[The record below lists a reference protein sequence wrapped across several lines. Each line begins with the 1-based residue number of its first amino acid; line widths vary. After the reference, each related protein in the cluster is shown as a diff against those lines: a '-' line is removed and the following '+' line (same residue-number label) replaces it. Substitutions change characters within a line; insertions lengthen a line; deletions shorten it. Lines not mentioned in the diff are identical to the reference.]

1 MDQCIESSPNSPIGN
16 TLSFFLQISSQNLK
30 PIPPPSVSNFS
41 KLSEKFS
48 SLIAILY
55 CGQGFGPFCISTSC
69 LIGCIYTALAN
80 HVFYFHFICS
90 LYPPNPK

>member
-1 MDQCIESSPNSPIGN
+1 MTGYGSMHRVFSKLSDWQHTIFLSP
-16 TLSFFLQISSQNLK
+16 NLK